1 MKNSRLIVEILS
13 LKRELIWPYKN
24 SSFHTVPKGNGVL
37 NQDAKSLKRT
47 KTANMVHTNNEPV
60 IR

>member
-1 MKNSRLIVEILS
+1 MVR
-13 LKRELIWPYKN
+13 
-24 SSFHTVPKGNGVL
+24 KGNGVL

-47 KTANMVHTNNEPV
+47 KTANKVHTDNEPV